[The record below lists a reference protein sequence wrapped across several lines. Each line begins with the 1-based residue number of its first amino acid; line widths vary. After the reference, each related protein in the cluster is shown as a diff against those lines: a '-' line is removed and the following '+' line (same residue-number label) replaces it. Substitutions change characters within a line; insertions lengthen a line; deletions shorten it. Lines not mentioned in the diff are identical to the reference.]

1 MSEWS
6 VWISVISI
14 FGLLALSSNTISKW
28 LAKYRFPL
36 ITGLLVTGM
45 IIGPHV
51 LGIFKVSD
59 IQKLTFLLDFSL
71 AYIAFA
77 AGAEFYLKDLRGDL
91 TGIKWNTIA
100 QIVITFIV
108 GTLGVYILAPH
119 IPMLEGRPRRFVWSV
134 SLLFA
139 TIFVARSPSS
149 AIAII
154 RELRAK
160 GPFTRTLMGVTV
172 IIDVLVV
179 VLFAIILSLATS
191 LLSGTSFEWMT
202 IVQVILEISVAIG
215 LGFLLGRFLN
225 FVLKQ
230 NISRP
235 VKTAIV
241 LLSGL
246 SVYIAEHDAVHFAL
260 QHYGIHMHLEP
271 LLICIVA
278 SFYVTN
284 FTPSRPEFHEILDKN
299 GPWIFVVFFTL
310 TGATLSLDVIIK
322 VYWIAIILF
331 VIRMIGL
338 VLGSYIGGFLAKDP
352 PKTRH
357 YGWMPY
363 VTQAGVGIGLAA
375 EVEELFPE
383 WGNTFFTII
392 IGMIIIS
399 QIIGPILFKRS
410 ITAVGEDHT
419 RANSQDL
426 GGERR
431 VIIYG
436 FEDQAILLARRFQ
449 ASGWEVKIAT
459 KLDRRQIRE
468 VKGVEI
474 IHYSRISEEELRK
487 LGSDKIEGAVLF
499 NSDENNVKL
508 AELLYE
514 KFGVENIVTRVTDRK
529 YMEAFTALGV
539 KVVEPVGAL
548 VNLIEHYVRSPQT
561 TALVLGEEE
570 GQDSMDIEVRD
581 KMLHGALLRHLRLPS
596 DVLIL
601 SVKRKGQV
609 LITHGYTRLRL
620 GDILTVVGS
629 KESLEDMKRMLG

>member
-1 MSEWS
+1 M
-6 VWISVISI
+6 
-14 FGLLALSSNTISKW
+14 L
-28 LAKYRFPL
+28 
-36 ITGLLVTGM
+36 
-45 IIGPHV
+45 IGPHI
-51 LGIFKVSD
+51 LKIIKEPGIG
-59 IQKLTFLLDFSL
+59 KLSFLLDFSL
-71 AYIAFA
+71 AYIAYA
-77 AGAEFYLKDLRGDL
+77 AGAELYLKDLRGDL
-91 TGIKWNTIA
+91 TSIKWNTIA
-100 QIVITFIV
+100 QLIITFVV
-108 GTLGVYILAPH
+108 GAVGVYLLSPYIQLF
-119 IPMLEGRPRRFVWSV
+119 EGKSSRFVIAV

-172 IIDVLVV
+172 LKDVLVV
-179 VLFAIILSLATS
+179 VLFAIILSFVTS
-191 LLSGTSFEWMT
+191 MLTASSFKWLT
-202 IVQVILEISVAIG
+202 IVQVFVELITAIG
-215 LGFLLGRFLN
+215 VGVLLGKFLHRIIR
-225 FVLKQ
+225 L
-230 NISRP
+230 NIP
-235 VKTAIV
+235 KPIKTAMV

-246 SVYIAEHDAVHFAL
+246 GVYIADHALVHYIL
-260 QHYGIHMHLEP
+260 QHWGITIHLEP

-278 SFYVTN
+278 SFNVVNYTN
-284 FTPSRPEFHEILDKN
+284 ARQEFHKILDEN
-299 GPWIFVVFFTL
+299 GPWIFVIFFTL
-310 TGATLSLDVIIK
+310 TGATLSLDVLLE
-322 VYWIAIILF
+322 VYWVAIILF
-331 VIRMIGL
+331 FIRIVGL
-338 VLGSYIGGFLAKDP
+338 ALASHVGGFLAKDP
-352 PKTRH
+352 PKFRKV
-357 YGWMPY
+357 GWMPY

-375 EVEELFPE
+375 EIAELFE
-383 WGNTFFTII
+383 GWGDAFFTIV

-399 QIIGPILFKRS
+399 QVVGPVLFKRS
-410 ITAVGEDHT
+410 IIAVGEDHT